1 MTIKIDFS
9 KLLAGIP
16 EIEKKAEEVVLD
28 AAKKITLDV
37 HANVVRGSPVD
48 SGEFRGDW
56 TAETPKKIGD
66 SGKITNTKPYGEKLA
81 KGGSPQAD
89 EGWIENAMEAATRL
103 GGK

>member
-16 EIEKKAEEVVLD
+16 EIQKLAEEAVLD

-48 SGEFRGDW
+48 SGEFRGKW
-56 TAETPKKIGD
+56 TVETPNKIGD
-66 SGKITNTKPYGEKLA
+66 SGKITNTTPYGPALA
-81 KGGSPQAD
+81 EGHSPQAPD
-89 EGWIENAMEAATRL
+89 GWIENAMASATRL
-103 GGK
+103 KGK